1 MGKKF
6 IKIDTKQF
14 ARNLDTFKGSAIRN
28 AVAGAQVLMA
38 ENENRA
44 KNGRKWKD
52 RTGQARSSIMGSYET
67 DGNSITVGLAIGADH
82 GIYLEKANGGKYA
95 IIYPTVLET
104 QRKLLEVGRVALTSG
119 GMK

>member
-1 MGKKF
+1 MGKF
-6 IKIDTKQF
+6 IKVDTSQMM
-14 ARNLDTFKGSAIRN
+14 RGLDSFKGSAIRN

-38 ENENRA
+38 TNENRA
-44 KNGRKWKD
+44 KNGRKWQD
-52 RTGQARSSIMGSYET
+52 RTGQARGSIMGSYET

-104 QRKLLEVGRVALTSG
+104 QRQLLEIGRVALTSG
-119 GMK
+119 GTK